1 MESALASVP
10 TATPLALR
18 WRPQSFDQVIGQR
31 HVVQT
36 LKHAVEKGRVA
47 QCYLFSGPRG
57 AGKTSLARI
66 LAKSLNCER
75 GPTVQP
81 CQTCVSCV
89 EIAQG
94 RSPDVLEIDG
104 ASNRGI
110 NEIRNLQE
118 ILRYRPLRGR
128 FKVVIID
135 EVHMLTQEAF
145 NALLK
150 TLEEPPPHVVFVL
163 ATTEFRKVPLT
174 IVSRCQ
180 QMEFHRIHEDDIY
193 RRLIFICDTEGIE
206 AEAEA
211 LRLLARAADGS
222 LRDAISLL
230 DQARTYAG
238 GPVTAAAVAEVLG
251 LAEPGKV
258 LRLARW
264 LALGQTGEA
273 LTYFHELIREGYDLK
288 NVIDDLL
295 AFFRT
300 LLWARFKTDEPV
312 AVVRDKDTQALIDEL
327 LPVLREEDVLR
338 ICQQLLE
345 CAERLRY
352 SELPLLQAEMALA
365 RICQLPRLVELEKLL
380 DTWVQ
385 GRPWQWNPEAPA
397 VPIQPPTGEAEA
409 VAPPP
414 TPPTRPKAG
423 PTPLVSSPPPTRP
436 AASTVDEFI
445 EWLRSQK
452 DFALLFTHVQGWQVD
467 EAAGCIYLTMPSAWK
482 TIAEATLAEKTA
494 ALRQAMHDRLGRVYR
509 IEFRPTAVEA
519 PEAAPSD
526 ARPEAR
532 RAVESDPDVQRYLQV
547 LGGEIVKVEDG

>member
-1 MESALASVP
+1 MASVP
-10 TATPLALR
+10 TFMPLTLR

-36 LKHAVEKGRVA
+36 LKHAVEKGRIA

-81 CQTCVSCV
+81 CQACVSCV

-118 ILRYRPLRGR
+118 VLRYRPLRGR
-128 FKVVIID
+128 YKVVIID

-180 QMEFHRIHEDDIY
+180 QMEFHRIGEDDIY

-230 DQARTYAG
+230 DQARTYAE
-238 GPVTAAAVAEVLG
+238 GPITAAVVAEILG

-273 LTYFHELIREGYDLK
+273 LTYFHELLREGYDLK
-288 NVIDDLL
+288 NIIDELL
-295 AFFRT
+295 TFFRT

-312 AVVRDKDTQALIDEL
+312 AVARDKDTQALIDEF
-327 LPVLREEDVLR
+327 LPLLREEDVLR

-352 SELPLLQAEMALA
+352 SELPLLQAEMTLA

-397 VPIQPPTGEAEA
+397 IPISPPTGGAEA
-409 VAPPP
+409 TAPPP
-414 TPPTRPKAG
+414 STAHPRRT
-423 PTPLVSSPPPTRP
+423 TLSPLASA
-436 AASTVDEFI
+436 AASTVDDFI

-452 DFALLFTHVQGWQVD
+452 EFALLFTHVQGWQVD
-467 EAAGCIYLTMPSAWK
+467 DAAGCIYLKMPPAWK
-482 TIAEATLAEKTA
+482 TIAETTLAERMPI
-494 ALRQAMHDRLGRVYR
+494 LRQAMHDRLGRVYR
-509 IEFRPTAVEA
+509 IELQPVAPESAEA
-519 PEAAPSD
+519 PSPD
-526 ARPEAR
+526 AQIEAR

-547 LGGEIVKVEDG
+547 LGGEIVKVEKP

>member
-1 MESALASVP
+1 MASVP
-10 TATPLALR
+10 TFTSLALR

-81 CQTCVSCV
+81 CQACVVCV

-128 FKVVIID
+128 YKVVIID

-180 QMEFHRIHEDDIY
+180 QMEFHRINEDDIY

-230 DQARTYAG
+230 DQAHTYAE
-238 GPVTAAAVAEVLG
+238 GPITAAAVAEILG

-264 LALGQTGEA
+264 LAFGQTGEA

-288 NVIDDLL
+288 NIIDDLL
-295 AFFRT
+295 TFFRT

-312 AVVRDKDTQALIDEL
+312 AVARDRDTQTLIDEL

-352 SELPLLQAEMALA
+352 SELPLLQAEMTLA

-397 VPIQPPTGEAEA
+397 VPVQPPTGEAEA
-409 VAPPP
+409 A
-414 TPPTRPKAG
+414 
-423 PTPLVSSPPPTRP
+423 
-436 AASTVDEFI
+436 AASLPLTHPKVGPLPLTSAAPSPTTAHTVGDFI

-452 DFALLFTHVQGWQVD
+452 EFALLFTHVQDWQVD
-467 EAAGCIYLTMPSAWK
+467 ETAGCIYLATSPAWK
-482 TIAEATLAEKTA
+482 TVAEMTWAERMT

-509 IEFRPTAVEA
+509 IEFKPTRPETTEA
-519 PEAAPSD
+519 PPPD
-526 ARPEAR
+526 ARAEAR

-547 LGGEIVKVEDG
+547 LGGEVVKVEDG

>member
-1 MESALASVP
+1 MVSVP
-10 TATPLALR
+10 TTTSLALR

-81 CQTCVSCV
+81 CQTCVACV

-128 FKVVIID
+128 YKVVIID

-180 QMEFHRIHEDDIY
+180 QMEFHRINEDDIY
-193 RRLIFICDTEGIE
+193 RRLIFICDSEGIE

-230 DQARTYAG
+230 DQARTYAE
-238 GPVTAAAVAEVLG
+238 GPITATAVAEILG

-288 NVIDDLL
+288 NIIDDLL

-312 AVVRDKDTQALIDEL
+312 AVARDKDTQALIDEL

-352 SELPLLQAEMALA
+352 SELPLLQAEMTLA

-385 GRPWQWNPEAPA
+385 GRPWQWSPEAPA
-397 VPIQPPTGEAEA
+397 VPIQAPTAEAEA
-409 VAPPP
+409 ATATP
-414 TPPTRPKAG
+414 TPLTRPKTG
-423 PTPLVSSPPPTRP
+423 PTLLTPPAPTP
-436 AASTVDEFI
+436 TVAPTVDDFI

-452 DFALLFTHVQGWQVD
+452 EFALLFTHVQGWQVD
-467 EAAGCIYLTMPSAWK
+467 EAAGCIYLAMPPAWK
-482 TIAEATLAEKTA
+482 TIAETTLAERMT

-509 IEFRPTAVEA
+509 IEFKPTASEMTEA
-519 PEAAPSD
+519 PASDNRSEAC
-526 ARPEAR
+526 
-532 RAVESDPDVQRYLQV
+532 RAAESDPDVRRYLQV
-547 LGGEIVKVEDG
+547 LGGEIVKVEDT

>member
-1 MESALASVP
+1 MSVP
-10 TATPLALR
+10 TTTSLALR

-81 CQTCVSCV
+81 CQTCVACV

-128 FKVVIID
+128 YKVVIID

-180 QMEFHRIHEDDIY
+180 QMEFHRINEDDIY
-193 RRLIFICDTEGIE
+193 RRLIFICDSEGIE

-230 DQARTYAG
+230 DQARTYAE
-238 GPVTAAAVAEVLG
+238 GPITATAVAEILG

-288 NVIDDLL
+288 NIIDDLL

-312 AVVRDKDTQALIDEL
+312 AVARDKDTQALIDEL

-352 SELPLLQAEMALA
+352 SELPLLQAEMTLA

-385 GRPWQWNPEAPA
+385 GRPWQWSPEAPA
-397 VPIQPPTGEAEA
+397 VPIQAPTAEAEA
-409 VAPPP
+409 ATATP
-414 TPPTRPKAG
+414 TPLTRPKTG
-423 PTPLVSSPPPTRP
+423 PTLLTPPVPTP
-436 AASTVDEFI
+436 TVAPTVDDFI

-452 DFALLFTHVQGWQVD
+452 EFALLFTHVQGWQVD
-467 EAAGCIYLTMPSAWK
+467 EAAGCIYLAMPPAWK
-482 TIAEATLAEKTA
+482 TIAETTLAERMT

-509 IEFRPTAVEA
+509 IEFKPTASETTEA
-519 PEAAPSD
+519 PASD
-526 ARPEAR
+526 TRSEAR
-532 RAVESDPDVQRYLQV
+532 RAAESDPDVQRYLQV
-547 LGGEIVKVEDG
+547 LGGEIVKVEDT

>member
-1 MESALASVP
+1 M
-10 TATPLALR
+10 PLTLR

-36 LKHAVEKGRVA
+36 LKHAVEKGRIA

-81 CQTCVSCV
+81 CQACVSCV

-118 ILRYRPLRGR
+118 VLRYRPLRGR
-128 FKVVIID
+128 YKVVIID

-180 QMEFHRIHEDDIY
+180 QMEFHRIGEDDIY

-230 DQARTYAG
+230 DQARTY
-238 GPVTAAAVAEVLG
+238 
-251 LAEPGKV
+251 
-258 LRLARW
+258 
-264 LALGQTGEA
+264 
-273 LTYFHELIREGYDLK
+273 FHELLREGYDLK
-288 NVIDDLL
+288 NIIDELL
-295 AFFRT
+295 TFFRT

-312 AVVRDKDTQALIDEL
+312 AVARDKDTQALIDEF
-327 LPVLREEDVLR
+327 LPLLREEDVLR

-352 SELPLLQAEMALA
+352 SELPLLQAEMTLA

-397 VPIQPPTGEAEA
+397 IPISPPTGGAEA
-409 VAPPP
+409 TAPPP
-414 TPPTRPKAG
+414 STAHPRRT
-423 PTPLVSSPPPTRP
+423 TLSPLASA
-436 AASTVDEFI
+436 AASTVDDFI

-452 DFALLFTHVQGWQVD
+452 EFALLFTHVQGWQVD
-467 EAAGCIYLTMPSAWK
+467 DAAGCIYLKMPPAWK
-482 TIAEATLAEKTA
+482 TIAETTLAERMPI
-494 ALRQAMHDRLGRVYR
+494 LRQAMHDRLGRVYR
-509 IEFRPTAVEA
+509 IELQPVAPESAEA
-519 PEAAPSD
+519 PSPD
-526 ARPEAR
+526 AQTEAR

-547 LGGEIVKVEDG
+547 LGGEIVKVEKP

>member
-1 MESALASVP
+1 MASVP
-10 TATPLALR
+10 TTMSLALR

-81 CQTCVSCV
+81 CQTCVACV

-128 FKVVIID
+128 YKVVIID

-180 QMEFHRIHEDDIY
+180 QMEFHRINEDDIY

-230 DQARTYAG
+230 DQARTYAD
-238 GPVTAAAVAEVLG
+238 GPITATAVAEILG
-251 LAEPGKV
+251 LAEPAKV

-312 AVVRDKDTQALIDEL
+312 AVARDKDTQALIDEL

-352 SELPLLQAEMALA
+352 SELPLLQAEMTLA

-380 DTWVQ
+380 DAWVQ
-385 GRPWQWNPEAPA
+385 GRPWQWSPEAPA
-397 VPIQPPTGEAEA
+397 VPIQPPPGEAEPTSPPPTSA
-409 VAPPP
+409 TRPPRAGLTPLAPSAPPP
-414 TPPTRPKAG
+414 TG
-423 PTPLVSSPPPTRP
+423 
-436 AASTVDEFI
+436 AAHTVDDFI

-452 DFALLFTHVQGWQVD
+452 EFALLFTHVQGWQVD
-467 EAAGCIYLTMPSAWK
+467 EAAGCIYLTMPLAWK
-482 TIAEATLAEKTA
+482 TVAETTLAERMT

-509 IEFRPTAVEA
+509 IEFKPAAGETATEA
-519 PEAAPSD
+519 PPSD
-526 ARPEAR
+526 ARSEAR
-532 RAVESDPDVQRYLQV
+532 QAVESDPDVQRYLQV
-547 LGGEIVKVEDG
+547 LGGEIVKVEDT

>member
-1 MESALASVP
+1 MASVP
-10 TATPLALR
+10 TTTSLALR

-36 LKHAVEKGRVA
+36 LKHAVEKSRVA

-81 CQTCVSCV
+81 CQTCVACV

-128 FKVVIID
+128 YKVVIID

-180 QMEFHRIHEDDIY
+180 QMEFHRINEDDIY

-230 DQARTYAG
+230 DQARTYAE
-238 GPVTAAAVAEVLG
+238 GPITATAVAEILG

-288 NVIDDLL
+288 NIIDELL

-300 LLWARFKTDEPV
+300 LLWARLKTDEPV
-312 AVVRDKDTQALIDEL
+312 AVARDKDTQALVDEL

-352 SELPLLQAEMALA
+352 SELPLLQAEMTLA

-380 DTWVQ
+380 DMWVQ
-385 GRPWQWNPEAPA
+385 GRPWQWSPEAPA
-397 VPIQPPTGEAEA
+397 VPIQPPTAEAEA
-409 VAPPP
+409 APAAP
-414 TPPTRPKAG
+414 TPLTRPKAG
-423 PTPLVSSPPPTRP
+423 PPPLTPSAPTP
-436 AASTVDEFI
+436 TAAHTVDDFI

-452 DFALLFTHVQGWQVD
+452 EFALLFTHVQDWQVD
-467 EAAGCIYLTMPSAWK
+467 EAAGCIYLAMPPAWK
-482 TIAEATLAEKTA
+482 TIAETTLTERMA

-509 IEFRPTAVEA
+509 IELRPMAVETS
-519 PEAAPSD
+519 EAAPSD
-526 ARPEAR
+526 ARTEAR
-532 RAVESDPDVQRYLQV
+532 RAAESDPDVQRYLQV
-547 LGGEIVKVEDG
+547 LGGEIVKVEDT

>member
-1 MESALASVP
+1 LASVP
-10 TATPLALR
+10 TPTSLALR

-36 LKHAVEKGRVA
+36 LKHAVEKGRIA

-81 CQTCVSCV
+81 CQTCVACV

-118 ILRYRPLRGR
+118 VLRYRPLRGR
-128 FKVVIID
+128 YKVVIID

-180 QMEFHRIHEDDIY
+180 QMEFHRINEDDIY

-230 DQARTYAG
+230 DQARTYAE
-238 GPVTAAAVAEVLG
+238 GPITAAAVAEILG

-264 LALGQTGEA
+264 VALGQTGEA

-288 NVIDDLL
+288 NIIDDLL
-295 AFFRT
+295 GFFRT
-300 LLWARFKTDEPV
+300 LLWARLKTDEPV
-312 AVVRDKDTQALIDEL
+312 AVARDKDTQALIDEL

-352 SELPLLQAEMALA
+352 SELPLLQAEMTLA

-380 DTWVQ
+380 DTWIQ

-397 VPIQPPTGEAEA
+397 VPMQAPTGEAEA
-409 VAPPP
+409 VGPSP
-414 TPPTRPKAG
+414 TPPARPRTGLTPLAPSA
-423 PTPLVSSPPPTRP
+423 PTPP
-436 AASTVDEFI
+436 AAHTVDDFI

-452 DFALLFTHVQGWQVD
+452 EFALLFTHVQGWQVD

-482 TIAEATLAEKTA
+482 AVAETTLAERMT

-509 IEFRPTAVEA
+509 IEFRPTASETTEA
-519 PEAAPSD
+519 SAPD
-526 ARPEAR
+526 ARSEAR
-532 RAVESDPDVQRYLQV
+532 RAVESDPDVRRYLQV
-547 LGGEIVKVEDG
+547 LGGEIVKVEDT